1 MNTLEDLEDLED
13 ILDTLIFED
22 EPSIFTENYALDFI
36 ETAFQLMEDY
46 MNEHPS
52 AITEPDFNNNLL
64 EEIKDIFFIQMED
77 HIEANEDVEDDMN
90 DLLEEA
96 LIIYITTFHQE
107 RSTEQNID
115 ISQNIKNLE
124 METNHVKKQEIKDK
138 IYKLQNIPQPLQR
151 TNEWYQFRHNLIT
164 ASNAYKVFESQSAIN
179 QIIYEKCQ
187 PIKNAEEESKMTNLN
202 TPFHWG
208 QKYEPLSVMIYESLY
223 NTKVGDFG
231 CIQHSKY
238 HFLGASPDGINIDEQ
253 SQRYGIMLEIK
264 NVVSREITGIPKKE
278 YWIQMQLQMEVCDLD
293 ECDFLETKFVEYA
306 DSIHFHEDSHE
317 IEKTSKTKKGERKGI
332 ILYFNTSELKA
343 FYLYKPL
350 DITDPEKID
359 QWEEEMIDLYQSKKM
374 LWIKNIYWKLETLSC
389 ILVLRNE
396 DWFKNNIQQLEK
408 VWNIIEKERIT
419 GYEHRAPNKKPKKE
433 YKPFVTESKGC
444 LLHVVKV
451 TG

>member
-1 MNTLEDLEDLED
+1 MNTLEDLED

-22 EPSIFTENYALDFI
+22 EPSIFTEDYALDFI

-52 AITEPDFNNNLL
+52 AITEPDFNDNLL

-115 ISQNIKNLE
+115 ISQNLIENLE
-124 METNHVKKQEIKDK
+124 MGTNHVKKQEIKDK
-138 IYKLQNIPQPLQR
+138 IYKLQNIPQPVQR
-151 TNEWYQFRHNLIT
+151 TNEWYEFRHNLIT

-187 PIKNAEEESKMTNLN
+187 PIKNAEEESKMTNVN

-306 DSIHFHEDSHE
+306 DSIHFYEDSHE
-317 IEKTSKTKKGERKGI
+317 IEKP
-332 ILYFNTSELKA
+332 LK
-343 FYLYKPL
+343 LKRGK
-350 DITDPEKID
+350 EK
-359 QWEEEMIDLYQSKKM
+359 E
-374 LWIKNIYWKLETLSC
+374 LSC
-389 ILVLRNE
+389 IS
-396 DWFKNNIQQLEK
+396 IQ
-408 VWNIIEKERIT
+408 VN
-419 GYEHRAPNKKPKKE
+419 
-433 YKPFVTESKGC
+433 
-444 LLHVVKV
+444 
-451 TG
+451 